1 MVAIRIDVGRIA
13 GDRVVA
19 RVALVLGILVITCR
33 RRGVVSVV
41 ATRQCRRSES
51 RGNGRLGRRFRGG
64 LGGLRR
70 CEAIVIFSIVH
81 SFVAA
86 VMTTVTQ
93 TTSTPA
99 VKIRGVL

>member
-19 RVALVLGILVITCR
+19 RAALVLGILVITCR

-41 ATRQCRRSES
+41 PGECRRSQS
-51 RGNGRLGRRFRGG
+51 RGNRRLGRRFRGG

-86 VMTTVTQ
+86 VMTIVTQ